1 MTNEGG
7 SPRSKGAVPRRV
19 ALLGAVALA
28 AALSSACAG
37 EPKDA
42 RTFGP
47 YVVAI
52 KADTPSVIQSDEA
65 AVFQVRRSIPL
76 PLKERPQSLPAT
88 PPYPGGVW
96 FSPDQLRVQLS
107 YVITNLEDK
116 PVQVELLVDGWNE
129 FRAYTPQM
137 RVVDDEVVADRS
149 CVQRLLIL
157 PPKSRTEG
165 RVSFDDF
172 ERMAIALAGIMN
184 KAPNPFHLLD
194 PTVDLDR
201 SPLAK
206 PFIPKVI
213 SGITGFDLSLRSNQ
227 AARIAVEGTV
237 ELIDLAEVV
246 MEEGNEGSS
255 PNRRPRALIPEIA
268 APAM

>member
-1 MTNEGG
+1 MTKEGG
-7 SPRSKGAVPRRV
+7 TPRSKGAIPRR
-19 ALLGAVALA
+19 AMLLGALAVAA
-28 AALSSACAG
+28 VAACAG
-37 EPKDA
+37 GAKDA

-52 KADTPSVIQSDEA
+52 KADTPAAFASDEA
-65 AVFQVRRSIPL
+65 QVFQVRRSIPL
-76 PLKERPQSLPAT
+76 PLKERPPSLPAT

-96 FSPDQLRVQLS
+96 FTPEQLRVQLS

-129 FRAYTPQM
+129 FRAYTPQLQ
-137 RVVDDEVVADRS
+137 VVDDELVADRS

-172 ERMAIALAGIMN
+172 ERMAIALAAMMN

-194 PTVDLDR
+194 PSVDLDQ

-206 PFIPKVI
+206 PFVPKVI
-213 SGITGFDLSLRSNQ
+213 SGITGFDLSLRSTQ
-227 AARIAVEGTV
+227 AARIAVEATV
-237 ELIDLAEVV
+237 ELVDLAEVV